1 VFVPSALGAGGG
13 RRANCEGGGVPESS
27 SHLLS
32 QRGHERIQARPGG
45 AAIDWRVQTT
55 GPRPV
60 WATHAKIF
68 ECTACPKVGATVIAR
83 CWGVSAAGS
92 WRVSTLVNE
101 QCVGPAL
108 ASRGL
113 RRGLFAGLK
122 MMPRLRLTAERS
134 AGTRLA
140 LVKGVLN
147 EAGGDAKQPGGC
159 QSQNQMASLVP
170 GSPAPRSRHGARC
183 VVIDGPA
190 QRVDPT
196 PKTASCPKTWAKR
209 LPTATKGCP
218 SGQQRT
224 CYGAIAP

>member
-1 VFVPSALGAGGG
+1 MGVFVPSALGAGGG

-55 GPRPV
+55 GPRRFWP
-60 WATHAKIF
+60 ARAKIF

-101 QCVGPAL
+101 QCVERPL

-122 MMPRLRLTAERS
+122 MMPRLRLTAERVRKMRF
-134 AGTRLA
+134 G

-159 QSQNQMASLVP
+159 QSQINLLRSSRLAAPRYRIDSLVHFFRWTRTA
-170 GSPAPRSRHGARC
+170 GQTNTQDAFAPQNL
-183 VVIDGPA
+183 A
-190 QRVDPT
+190 Q
-196 PKTASCPKTWAKR
+196 KAAKLR
-209 LPTATKGCP
+209 QGLP
-218 SGQQRT
+218 
-224 CYGAIAP
+224 